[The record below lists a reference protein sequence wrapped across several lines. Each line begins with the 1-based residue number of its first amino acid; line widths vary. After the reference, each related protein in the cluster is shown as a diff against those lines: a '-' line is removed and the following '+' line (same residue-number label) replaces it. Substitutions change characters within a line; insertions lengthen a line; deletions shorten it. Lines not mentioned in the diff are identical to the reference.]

1 MSNYRSFATTR
12 TGRKRIFT
20 TFPEYFQQIMK
31 NRQFFFSHPKMDF
44 SWSAML
50 VHKIRTCTRE
60 IYVVSEPEYSV
71 HWIICVSLLPQN
83 RKHLRATAGRIHVD
97 PIFPK
102 AREYPCTYVSCSLPI
117 KIYMDIWYFKL
128 KWQLKHL
135 FKFWME
141 FDGNRKS
148 HPFSSSGYTR
158 IKGKIQLLSSLL
170 ILCTLTEIASPTA
183 CDQG

>member
-1 MSNYRSFATTR
+1 MHRHYRSGMSNYRSFATTR

-31 NRQFFFSHPKMDF
+31 NRQKKISHPKMDF

-50 VHKIRTCTRE
+50 VHKICTCTRE

-102 AREYPCTYVSCSLPI
+102 AREYPCAYVSCSLPI
-117 KIYMDIWYFKL
+117 KYIWTY
-128 KWQLKHL
+128 
-135 FKFWME
+135 
-141 FDGNRKS
+141 GI
-148 HPFSSSGYTR
+148 SSWSDNWN
-158 IKGKIQLLSSLL
+158 ICLNSEWN
-170 ILCTLTEIASPTA
+170 LTETENHIRF
-183 CDQG
+183 QVQVIRE

>member
-1 MSNYRSFATTR
+1 
-12 TGRKRIFT
+12 
-20 TFPEYFQQIMK
+20 MK
-31 NRQFFFSHPKMDF
+31 NLQNFFSHPKLDF
-44 SWSAML
+44 SWSAMM

-102 AREYPCTYVSCSLPI
+102 AREYPCAYVSCNVPI
-117 KIYMDIWYFKL
+117 KYIWTYGISSWSDNWNICSNSEWNL
-128 KWQLKHL
+128 T
-135 FKFWME
+135 E
-141 FDGNRKS
+141 NRKS

-158 IKGKIQLLSSLL
+158 IKGKIQRFSSLL
-170 ILCTLTEIASPTA
+170 ILCTLTEIASPTT